1 MVCSQMEINRIY
13 NMDCLDGMKE
23 ITDKSVNMVL
33 TDIPYG
39 ECSGFVMGSLRQINK
54 DKADYVDFSISDM
67 ANELMRVCSGSIY
80 VFCGANQFSEIIN
93 TFRNGGMTCRNCVW
107 EKTNPSPMNGQ
118 HLWLSSV
125 ECCVFGRFPKATFN
139 EFCKSS
145 VWRYP
150 CGSSKIHPTQK
161 PIELFKR
168 LILASSNEG
177 DLILDPFS
185 GSGTTA
191 IACNQLRR
199 NFIAF
204 EKNEEYYKV
213 SIKRFK
219 EETSQISI
227 F

>member
-1 MVCSQMEINRIY
+1 MEINRIY

-23 ITDKSVNMVL
+23 IKDKSVSMVL

-39 ECSGFVMGSLRQINK
+39 ECNGFVMGGFRQINK

-67 ANELMRVCSGSIY
+67 ANELIRVCSGSIY
-80 VFCGANQFSEIIN
+80 VFCGENQFSEILNI
-93 TFRNGGMTCRNCVW
+93 FRNGGMTCRICVW

-125 ECCVFGRFPKATFN
+125 ECCVFGRFQKATFN
-139 EFCKSS
+139 EYCKSS

>member
-1 MVCSQMEINRIY
+1 MEINRIY

-23 ITDKSVNMVL
+23 IKDKSVSMVL

-39 ECSGFVMGSLRQINK
+39 ECSGFVMGGFRQINK

-67 ANELMRVCSGSIY
+67 ANELIRVCSGSIY
-80 VFCGANQFSEIIN
+80 VFCGANQFSEIIK
-93 TFRNGGMTCRNCVW
+93 TFRNGGMTCRTCVW

-139 EFCKSS
+139 EYCKSS